1 MPKLMLEKSA
11 KNRRGADPALNA
23 GSDWK
28 RTKTATDI
36 RATLMLAKP
45 M

>member
-11 KNRRGADPALNA
+11 RNRRGADPALNA
-23 GSDWK
+23 VNDWK
-28 RTKTATDI
+28 RTNNATDM